1 MGNTQSPHHL
11 DFGRDYTVYFG
22 TTRLTLDK
30 GIMHTGGRLP
40 VATNLCTPTL
50 ETSNVNTGRKK
61 TILTVPSLD
70 TPVCEGQIKSLSD
83 LFHAGTADTSRDW
96 YVVSVDT
103 PFAQARFIKTHD
115 IHPGIIF
122 LSDYADH
129 RFMSDTGL
137 RIQELNLFAR
147 AVIDCNENNVL
158 ESIVVPQ
165 DITLLP

>member
-1 MGNTQSPHHL
+1 MDSIKSSHHL

-30 GIMHTGGRLP
+30 GIMLKGGRLP
-40 VATNLCTPTL
+40 LVTSLCTPSL
-50 ETSNVNTGRKK
+50 ENSKFNTGRKK

-70 TPVCEGQIKSLSD
+70 TPVCENQIKSLSD
-83 LFHAGTADTSRDW
+83 LFHAGTADITRDW

-103 PFAQARFIKTHD
+103 PFAQARFIKEHN

-147 AVIDCNENNVL
+147 AIL
-158 ESIVVPQ
+158 ECDERNMVERIVVPQ
-165 DITLLP
+165 NITHIP